1 MDFLFVGILFVA
13 LLAFSWRNAMRKAMA
28 ASGADSSIGEDYIDS
43 NQYESAEESPSS
55 DYFTYENMSP
65 QQEYKIKQEK
75 PAAAQVQQP
84 ENAAPEF
91 DLRQAVIYQTIL
103 CNDYNGEIK

>member
-13 LLAFSWRNAMRKAMA
+13 FLAYSWRSAMRKAMA
-28 ASGADSSIGEDYIDS
+28 ASGADSSIGEDYVDS
-43 NQYESAEESPSS
+43 KEYESAEELQSS

-65 QQEYKIKQEK
+65 QQENKVKQEK
-75 PAAAQVQQP
+75 PVVAQVQQP
-84 ENAAPEF
+84 EYAAPEF
-91 DLRQAVIYQTIL
+91 DLKQAVIYQTIL